1 VIEAINLTSWLHI
14 QELTLEDLHQD
25 LLDEWVAAGTSRRRW
40 VRLFVIWL
48 KRNGACGEL
57 HVQRPQTASPT
68 IPLADRERIETLH
81 TLLANT
87 TLNPRDR
94 LAGSLLLLY
103 AQPITRIARLATSD
117 VHTEQGA
124 IAIRLGKGVLELPE
138 SLAEIA
144 LEVRRRAGTSRWLVQ
159 SGTRR
164 TSA

>member
-1 VIEAINLTSWLHI
+1 MGRCRYLT
-14 QELTLEDLHQD
+14 TP
-25 LLDEWVAAGTSRRRW
+25 W

-48 KRNGACGEL
+48 KRNGAYGEL

-87 TLNPRDR
+87 TLDPRDR

-103 AQPITRIARLATSD
+103 AQPITRIAQTRYQRRPHRTRRHRDQAR
-117 VHTEQGA
+117 Q
-124 IAIRLGKGVLELPE
+124 GVLELPE

-144 LEVRRRAGTSRWLVQ
+144 LEAQIGRASCRERV
-159 SGTRR
+159 
-164 TSA
+164 